1 MLDLLDRNTA
11 GLVTHIEPNPPAGNN
26 LRWES
31 PEDTRILIHSIFL
44 HLETDANVANRRIT
58 IQGTHGST
66 PFSQAPAPGHQVA
79 SETINYRFA
88 PCILGIDESDDLSYM
103 WAPIS
108 EHLYL
113 ERAHSLETN
122 IINIQATDQIS
133 EVAIR
138 YYQRLP
144 R

>member
-1 MLDLLDRNTA
+1 MLSFIDRQNI
-11 GLVTHIEPNPPAGNN
+11 GLVTFQPPNPSAGAN
-26 LRWES
+26 LQWES

-44 HLETDANVANRRIT
+44 HLVSDATASNRRVT
-58 IQGTHGST
+58 IQAAHGSVA
-66 PFSQAPAPGHQVA
+66 FSQAPAPGHQVA
-79 SETINYRFA
+79 SENINYRFA

-113 ERAHSLETN
+113 ERGHTLETQ
-122 IINIQATDQIS
+122 IINLQATDQIS
-133 EVAIR
+133 EIAIR
-138 YYQRLP
+138 YYQSMP